1 MARFGLVSALVV
13 VGCMPRPKGSF
24 LADLVCS
31 LELVSRPHGLGFES
45 LRLLV
50 LAETQVG
57 HLARVWLG
65 KPTRI
70 TCNVMIFL
78 VVIFMLLLLLL

>member
-13 VGCMPRPKGSF
+13 VGCMSRPKGSF

-45 LRLLV
+45 LRLMV

-78 VVIFMLLLLLL
+78 VVIFMLLLL